1 MPSLTAES
9 QVLVQN
15 DRPSGQDGRKVLNPS
30 AALRTSAV
38 EEFYGPGF
46 RFVRSFLLVILVLVG
61 CLLALAGVLSWYFSM
76 DMTVESKGVIEPRH
90 RHRVKA
96 EIAGIIQQIHVR
108 QGHQVEKGQ
117 PLVTL
122 DDTDWRVQLQKTEKD
137 LEVNQSQQRA
147 IQQQM
152 AQERNIRQAEV
163 AHAQR
168 EVERM
173 RIQLEQVVAEQTIYS
188 AGLLPVSVVRQPLD
202 QLLPVRLGNAWLRD
216 AEAELEQSQQRL
228 QAVEGRAAELHT
240 LEKQR
245 EKIEQERLRLENQL
259 AKNTLRAPAVGI
271 VLTGQLEQRVGD
283 RLQSGETVLE
293 VAGNE
298 EWQARIMVKEI
309 DLPKIEIGQPAR
321 LYVDAFP
328 HMEYKVFEGTVE
340 EVSAAPVVENS
351 VEGALYSIKVSIR
364 EPQVSDGEQV
374 YSLAYGMNAEV
385 KVVVERGRVIE
396 LLWKKLLQTVEPVAR
411 HDFHWREPGSQEGPS
426 WQATDE

>member
-1 MPSLTAES
+1 MLSENEHPSTRDS
-9 QVLVQN
+9 QVTDN
-15 DRPSGQDGRKVLNPS
+15 RSN
-30 AALRTSAV
+30 ALRIG
-38 EEFYGPGF
+38 EEFQGPGF
-46 RFVRSFLLVILVLVG
+46 RFVRSFLLVILVLAGV
-61 CLLALAGVLSWYFSM
+61 LLALAGLLSWHFSM

-108 QGHQVEKGQ
+108 QGQQVEKGDS
-117 PLVTL
+117 LVIL
-122 DDTDWRVQLQKTEKD
+122 DDTDWRIQLQKAEKD

-152 AQERNIRQAEV
+152 EQERKIRQAEV
-163 AHAQR
+163 SHAQR
-168 EVERM
+168 EVEQM
-173 RIQLEQVVAEQTIYS
+173 RIQREQVVAEQTIYA
-188 AGLLPVSVVRQPLD
+188 AGLLPARMVRKPLD
-202 QLLPVRLGNAWLRD
+202 QLLPVRLSNALLQQG
-216 AEAELEQSQQRL
+216 EADLERTQQRL
-228 QAVEGRAAELHT
+228 QAVEGRTAELHT

-245 EKIEQERLRLENQL
+245 EKIEQECLRLENQL
-259 AKNTLRAPAVGI
+259 AKNTLRAPAAGI

-328 HMEYKVFEGTVE
+328 HMEYKVFEGVVE
-340 EVSAAPVVENS
+340 EMSAAPVVENA
-351 VEGALYSIKVSIR
+351 VGGAVYPIKVSIHD
-364 EPQVSDGEQV
+364 PQVSDGEQV

-385 KVVVERGRVIE
+385 KIVVERGRVIE
-396 LLWKKLLQTVEPVAR
+396 LLWKKLLQTAEPVAR
-411 HDFHWREPGSQEGPS
+411 HDFHWQESGTQMKGPS
-426 WQATDE
+426 RQATDE

>member
-1 MPSLTAES
+1 MPSLTAQS
-9 QVLVQN
+9 QMLSEN
-15 DRPSGQDGRKVLNPS
+15 DYPSTQDGQVTDNRSNVL
-30 AALRTSAV
+30 RMG
-38 EEFYGPGF
+38 EEFQGLGF

-61 CLLALAGVLSWYFSM
+61 VLLVLAGTLSWYFSM
-76 DMTVESKGVIEPRH
+76 DMTVEGKGVIEPRQ
-90 RHRVKA
+90 RYRVKA
-96 EIAGIIQQIHVR
+96 EIAGIIQQMHVR
-108 QGHQVEKGQ
+108 QGQQVEKGD
-117 PLVTL
+117 PLVIL
-122 DDTDWRVQLQKTEKD
+122 DDTDWRIQLQKAEKD

-152 AQERNIRQAEV
+152 EQERKIRQAEV
-163 AHAQR
+163 SHAKL

-173 RIQLEQVVAEQTIYS
+173 RIQLEQVVVEQTIYS
-188 AGLLPVSVVRQPLD
+188 TTVLLPASFVRQPLD

-228 QAVEGRAAELHT
+228 QAVEGRTAELQT

-245 EKIEQERLRLENQL
+245 EKIEQECLWLENRL
-259 AKNTLRAPAVGI
+259 AKNTIRAPAAGI

-321 LYVDAFP
+321 LYVNAFP
-328 HMEYKVFEGTVE
+328 HMEYKVFEGVVE
-340 EVSAAPVVENS
+340 EISAAPVVENA
-351 VEGALYSIKVSIR
+351 VGGAVYPIKVSIHD
-364 EPQVSDGEQV
+364 PQVSDGEQV

-385 KVVVERGRVIE
+385 KIVVERGRIVE
-396 LLWKKLLQTVEPVAR
+396 LLWKKLLRMGESVAR
-411 HDFHWREPGSQEGPS
+411 HDFYLQES
-426 WQATDE
+426 AEMASTQTEINL